1 MRNYDKFKL
10 NKRLLKCADMITP
23 GAKVADIGTDHAYL
37 PIYLVLKEKI
47 ISAIASDL
55 REGPLKNAKCNIE
68 KYNLEKI
75 IKTRL
80 SDGLKNISETE
91 ADEIV
96 IAGMGGNLISQILTE
111 CNWKNKKFKKFIL
124 QPMKYENNL
133 RTYLASEGYKVEEE
147 YAVESENKIY
157 VVMKASYTGIPYIL
171 SDVEKYIGLLK
182 NSTDFT
188 AKLYIN
194 KQINNLINHKKG
206 AKAENL
212 KSEELYYSEIIK
224 NLKNI
229 LNVKS

>member
-47 ISAIASDL
+47 SSAIASDL
-55 REGPLKNAKCNIE
+55 REGPLQNAKCNIE
-68 KYNLEKI
+68 KYHLEKI

-96 IAGMGGNLISQILTE
+96 IAGMGGNLISQILKE
-111 CNWKNKKFKKFIL
+111 CTWKNKKIKKFIL

-147 YAVESENKIY
+147 YAVECENKIY

-194 KQINNLINHKKG
+194 KQINNLVNHKKG
-206 AKAENL
+206 AQAENL
-212 KSEELYYSEIIK
+212 NSEELYYSEIIK